1 MCGQGQGRLMQ
12 AFGGPFQIID
22 DTELPADT
30 RPHPQEYAAWVKQ
43 QLAGLRFGDQAIL
56 RFRRP
61 CPTAAFSPQDTTHP
75 DYEQIKERA
84 GARGFEPIE
93 RGTGGRLTLF
103 DENALGI
110 TVIAPH
116 EAPPQHML
124 QRYDIISG
132 AIALGLQNLGIDA
145 RVGELADE
153 YCPGKYSVNAE
164 GRIKLVG
171 VAQRMNRRCLQMGA
185 IVSVYRSEEACAG
198 IAEAYRDMGLK
209 FDPQT
214 YGAITDFN
222 PSLTY
227 ADVRT
232 TLMESVGAALMQ
244 A

>member
-1 MCGQGQGRLMQ
+1 MQ
-12 AFGGPFQIID
+12 AFGGPFQITD
-22 DTELPADT
+22 DTELPAAE

-43 QLAGLRFGDQAIL
+43 QLISGDQALL

-61 CPTAAFSPQDTTHP
+61 RPTAAFSPQDTTHP
-75 DYEQIKERA
+75 DYEQIKERTR
-84 GARGFEPIE
+84 ARGFEPIE

-110 TVIAPH
+110 TIIAPH
-116 EAPPQHML
+116 EAPHIHMMK
-124 QRYDIISG
+124 RYDILSG
-132 AIALGLQNLGIDA
+132 AIALGLKNLGIDA
-145 RVGELADE
+145 GVGELPNE
-153 YCPGKYSVNAE
+153 YCPGKYSVHAE

-185 IVSVYRSEEACAG
+185 VVSVYRSEEACEG
-198 IAEAYRDMGLK
+198 IAEAYRGMGLK

-214 YGAITDFN
+214 YGAITDLN
-222 PSLTY
+222 PSLNY

-232 TLMESVGAALMQ
+232 ALLESVSAALMQ